1 MVDTALRIWCAVSVL
16 CVASFTMVTSEFAPI
31 GMLSQISADLDQI
44 PSTVGLTVTLYAWIG
59 AASGLSSNWLNRRI
73 ARKALLIVLMLV
85 LVVSNALA
93 ALSPEFSMLLGARA
107 VGALAHGVFWATVA
121 ATAARMAPA
130 QRMGL
135 ATSIVLGGITI
146 ATVMGVPLINLVGQY
161 DGWRTAF
168 ACLALMCIASAA
180 AMALVLPSMRIPSLV
195 EGGGFAVVLRRK
207 DLLITYVI
215 TGLTA
220 AAHFGA
226 YTFVEPF
233 IGQVPGI
240 TSYMIAVLLFA
251 FGAAGFLGNLLSA
264 LFIDRYLKAF
274 ILVALLGMALAL
286 VILGGYGPRLGVV
299 LVVGLLVLWGVS
311 ISALFTGL
319 QTWVLRIAGEHT
331 VPATAIHTAVLNSA
345 IGVGVIIGGQAL
357 DVAGFKGAML
367 SASLVIVPAIVLMI
381 ISGLRSHSE
390 PRTSAVPGMA
400 CEGRGGSAPE
410 Q

>member
-1 MVDTALRIWCAVSVL
+1 MVSSALRIWCAVSVL
-16 CVASFTMVTSEFAPI
+16 CMASFTMVTSEFAPI
-31 GMLSQISADLDQI
+31 GLLSQISSALGQP

-59 AASGLSSNWLNRRI
+59 AASGLLSNWLNRWI
-73 ARKALLIVLMLV
+73 PRKMLLVALMLI
-85 LVVSNALA
+85 LALSNGLA
-93 ALSPEFSMLLGARA
+93 ALSPGFSTLLGARV
-107 VGALAHGVFWATVA
+107 VGALAHGVFWAIVA
-121 ATAARMAPA
+121 ATAAHIVPLH
-130 QRMGL
+130 RMGL

-168 ACLALMCIASAA
+168 VCLALMCVASAA
-180 AMALVLPSMRIPSLV
+180 AIALVLPTTQIHSLAK
-195 EGGGFAVVLRRK
+195 GGGFAAVLRRK

-240 TSYMIAVLLFA
+240 TAYLIAVLLFA

-264 LFIDRYLKAF
+264 LFIDRYLNVF
-274 ILVALLGMALAL
+274 ILIALIAMALAL
-286 VILGGYGPRLGVV
+286 MILGIYGPLLGIAPVVIL
-299 LVVGLLVLWGVS
+299 LVIWGVA

-319 QTWVLRIAGEHT
+319 QTWVLRIAGDHT

-345 IGVGVIIGGQAL
+345 IGLGVIIGAGAL
-357 DVAGFKGAML
+357 NVAGFKGAML
-367 SASLVIVPAIVLMI
+367 SASVVIIPAIVLMVTA
-381 ISGLRSHSE
+381 GVRARTE
-390 PRTSAVPGMA
+390 PVLL
-400 CEGRGGSAPE
+400 
-410 Q
+410 

>member
-1 MVDTALRIWCAVSVL
+1 MVGTALRIWCAVSVL

-31 GMLSQISADLDQI
+31 GMLSQISADLDQV

-59 AASGLSSNWLNRRI
+59 AASGLSSNWLNRWI
-73 ARKALLIVLMLV
+73 ARKTLLIVLMLV
-85 LVVSNALA
+85 LAVSNALA

-121 ATAARMAPA
+121 ATAAHIAPA

-168 ACLALMCIASAA
+168 ACLALMCVASAA

-381 ISGLRSHSE
+381 ISGLRSRSE

>member
-1 MVDTALRIWCAVSVL
+1 MVSSALRIWCAVSVL
-16 CVASFTMVTSEFAPI
+16 CMASFTMVTSEFAPI
-31 GMLSQISADLDQI
+31 GLLSQISSALGQP

-59 AASGLSSNWLNRRI
+59 AASGLLSNWLNRWI
-73 ARKALLIVLMLV
+73 PRKMLLVALMLI
-85 LVVSNALA
+85 LALSNGLA
-93 ALSPEFSMLLGARA
+93 ALSPGFSTLLGARV
-107 VGALAHGVFWATVA
+107 VGALAHGVFWAIVA
-121 ATAARMAPA
+121 ATAAHIVPLH
-130 QRMGL
+130 RMGL

-168 ACLALMCIASAA
+168 VCLALMCVASAA
-180 AMALVLPSMRIPSLV
+180 AIALVLPTTQIHSLAK
-195 EGGGFAVVLRRK
+195 GGGFAAVLRRK

-240 TSYMIAVLLFA
+240 TAYLIAVLLFA

-264 LFIDRYLKAF
+264 LFIDRYLNVF
-274 ILVALLGMALAL
+274 ILIALIAMALAL
-286 VILGGYGPRLGVV
+286 MILGIYGPLLGIAPVVIL
-299 LVVGLLVLWGVS
+299 LVIWGVA

-319 QTWVLRIAGEHT
+319 QTWVLRIAGDHT

-345 IGVGVIIGGQAL
+345 IGLGVIIAAGAL
-357 DVAGFKGAML
+357 NVAGFKGAML
-367 SASLVIVPAIVLMI
+367 SASVVIIPAIVLMVAA
-381 ISGLRSHSE
+381 GVRARTE
-390 PRTSAVPGMA
+390 PVLL
-400 CEGRGGSAPE
+400 
-410 Q
+410 

>member
-1 MVDTALRIWCAVSVL
+1 
-16 CVASFTMVTSEFAPI
+16 MVTSEFAPI
-31 GMLSQISADLDQI
+31 GLLSQISADLDQT

-59 AASGLSSNWLNRRI
+59 AASGLLSNWLNRWI
-73 ARKALLIVLMLV
+73 ARKALLIGLMLI
-85 LVVSNALA
+85 LAVSNGLA
-93 ALSPEFSMLLGARA
+93 ALSPEFSTLLGARA
-107 VGALAHGVFWATVA
+107 VGALAHGVFWAIVA
-121 ATAARMAPA
+121 ATAAHIVPA

-168 ACLALMCIASAA
+168 VCLALMCVASAGA
-180 AMALVLPSMRIPSLV
+180 IALILPSMHIHSLNKGV
-195 EGGGFAVVLRRK
+195 GFSVVLRRK

-233 IGQVPGI
+233 IGHVPGI
-240 TSYMIAVLLFA
+240 TPYLIAVLLFA

-274 ILVALLGMALAL
+274 ILIALIAMALAL
-286 VILGGYGPRLGVV
+286 VMLGLYGPLLGIAPVV
-299 LVVGLLVLWGVS
+299 ILLVIWGVA

-319 QTWVLRIAGEHT
+319 QTWVLRIAGDHT

-345 IGVGVIIGGQAL
+345 IGLGVIVGGGAL
-357 DVAGFKGAML
+357 NVAGFKGAML
-367 SASLVIVPAIVLMI
+367 SASVMIIPAIVLMI
-381 ISGLRSHSE
+381 AAGVRARTE
-390 PRTSAVPGMA
+390 PVFS
-400 CEGRGGSAPE
+400 
-410 Q
+410 

>member
-1 MVDTALRIWCAVSVL
+1 MINSALRVWCAVSVL
-16 CVASFTMVTSEFAPI
+16 CIASFTMVTSEFAPI
-31 GMLSQISADLDQI
+31 GLLSQISADLDQA

-59 AASGLSSNWLNRRI
+59 AASGLLSNWLNRWVP
-73 ARKALLIVLMLV
+73 RKALLIALMLI
-85 LVVSNALA
+85 LALSNGLA
-93 ALSPEFSMLLGARA
+93 AVSPEFSSLLGARA
-107 VGALAHGVFWATVA
+107 VGALAHGVFWAIVA
-121 ATAARMAPA
+121 ATAAHIVPSHRV
-130 QRMGL
+130 GL

-168 ACLALMCIASAA
+168 MCLAVMCLASAG
-180 AMALVLPSMRIPSLV
+180 AMALVLPSLHIPSLAK
-195 EGGGFAVVLRRK
+195 GLGFAVVLRRK
-207 DLLITYVI
+207 DLMITYVI

-240 TSYMIAVLLFA
+240 TSYLIAVLLFA

-274 ILVALLGMALAL
+274 ILLALVAMALAL
-286 VILGGYGPRLGVV
+286 VTLGIYGPLLGLAPVV
-299 LVVGLLVLWGVS
+299 TLLVIWGVA

-319 QTWVLRIAGEHT
+319 QTWVLRIAGDHM
-331 VPATAIHTAVLNSA
+331 VPATALHTAVLNSA
-345 IGVGVIIGGQAL
+345 IGLGVIIGGSAL

-367 SASLVIVPAIVLMI
+367 SAGVVIVPAIVLMI
-381 ISGLRSHSE
+381 AAGLRA
-390 PRTSAVPGMA
+390 RA
-400 CEGRGGSAPE
+400 APVLS
-410 Q
+410 

>member
-1 MVDTALRIWCAVSVL
+1 MINSALRVWCAVSVL
-16 CVASFTMVTSEFAPI
+16 CIASFTMVTSEFAPI
-31 GMLSQISADLDQI
+31 GLLSQLSADLNQA

-59 AASGLSSNWLNRRI
+59 AASGLLSNWLNRRVP
-73 ARKALLIVLMLV
+73 RKALLIALMLI
-85 LVVSNALA
+85 LALSNGLA
-93 ALSPEFSMLLGARA
+93 ALSPEFSSLLGARA
-107 VGALAHGVFWATVA
+107 VGALAHGVFWAIVA
-121 ATAARMAPA
+121 ATAAHIVPSHRV
-130 QRMGL
+130 GL

-168 ACLALMCIASAA
+168 MCLAVMCVACAGAI
-180 AMALVLPSMRIPSLV
+180 ALVLPSMHIPSLAK
-195 EGGGFAVVLRRK
+195 GLGFAVVLRRK
-207 DLLITYVI
+207 DLMITYVI

-240 TSYMIAVLLFA
+240 TSYWIAVLLFA

-274 ILVALLGMALAL
+274 ILLALVAMALAL
-286 VILGGYGPRLGVV
+286 VTLGIYGPLLGLAPVV
-299 LVVGLLVLWGVS
+299 TLLVIWGVA

-319 QTWVLRIAGEHT
+319 QTWVLRIAGDHM
-331 VPATAIHTAVLNSA
+331 VPATALHTAVLNSA
-345 IGVGVIIGGQAL
+345 IGLGVIVGGSVL

-367 SASLVIVPAIVLMI
+367 SASVVIVPAIVLMI
-381 ISGLRSHSE
+381 TVGLRARAE
-390 PRTSAVPGMA
+390 PVFS
-400 CEGRGGSAPE
+400 
-410 Q
+410 

>member
-1 MVDTALRIWCAVSVL
+1 MPVINSALRVWCAVSVL
-16 CVASFTMVTSEFAPI
+16 CIASFTMVTSEFAPI
-31 GMLSQISADLDQI
+31 GLLSQISADLDQA

-59 AASGLSSNWLNRRI
+59 AVSGLLSNWLNRRVP
-73 ARKALLIVLMLV
+73 RKALLIALMLI
-85 LVVSNALA
+85 LALSNGLA
-93 ALSPEFSMLLGARA
+93 ALSPEFSSLLGARA
-107 VGALAHGVFWATVA
+107 VGALAHGVFWAIVA
-121 ATAARMAPA
+121 ATAAHIVPSHRV
-130 QRMGL
+130 GL

-168 ACLALMCIASAA
+168 VCLAVMCVASAGA
-180 AMALVLPSMRIPSLV
+180 IALVLPSLHIPSLAK
-195 EGGGFAVVLRRK
+195 GLGFAVVLRRK

-251 FGAAGFLGNLLSA
+251 FGASGFLGNLLSA
-264 LFIDRYLKAF
+264 LLIDRYLKAF
-274 ILVALLGMALAL
+274 ILLALVAMALAL
-286 VILGGYGPRLGVV
+286 VTLGIYGPPLGLVSVV
-299 LVVGLLVLWGVS
+299 ILLVVWGVA

-319 QTWVLRIAGEHT
+319 QTWVLRIAGDHM

-345 IGVGVIIGGQAL
+345 IGLGVIIGGGAL

-367 SASLVIVPAIVLMI
+367 SASVVIVPAIILMI
-381 ISGLRSHSE
+381 AAGLRARAE
-390 PRTSAVPGMA
+390 PVFS
-400 CEGRGGSAPE
+400 
-410 Q
+410 

>member
-1 MVDTALRIWCAVSVL
+1 MINSALRVWCAVSVL
-16 CVASFTMVTSEFAPI
+16 CIASFTMVTSEFAPI
-31 GMLSQISADLDQI
+31 GLLSQISADLDQA

-59 AASGLSSNWLNRRI
+59 AVSGLLSNWLNRRVP
-73 ARKALLIVLMLV
+73 RKALLIALMLI
-85 LVVSNALA
+85 LALSNGLA
-93 ALSPEFSMLLGARA
+93 ALSPEFSSLLGARA
-107 VGALAHGVFWATVA
+107 VGALAHGVFWAIVA
-121 ATAARMAPA
+121 ATAAHIVPSHRV
-130 QRMGL
+130 GL

-168 ACLALMCIASAA
+168 VCLAVMCVASAGA
-180 AMALVLPSMRIPSLV
+180 IALVLPSLHIPSLAK
-195 EGGGFAVVLRRK
+195 GLGFAVVLRRK
-207 DLLITYVI
+207 DLLITYAI

-251 FGAAGFLGNLLSA
+251 FGASGFLGNLLSA
-264 LFIDRYLKAF
+264 LLIDRYLKAF
-274 ILVALLGMALAL
+274 ILLALVAMALAL
-286 VILGGYGPRLGVV
+286 VTLGIYGPPLGLVSVV
-299 LVVGLLVLWGVS
+299 ILLVVWGVA

-319 QTWVLRIAGEHT
+319 QTWVLRIAGDHM

-345 IGVGVIIGGQAL
+345 IGLGVIIGGGAL

-367 SASLVIVPAIVLMI
+367 SASVVIVPAIILMI
-381 ISGLRSHSE
+381 AAGLRARAE
-390 PRTSAVPGMA
+390 PVFS
-400 CEGRGGSAPE
+400 
-410 Q
+410 

>member
-1 MVDTALRIWCAVSVL
+1 MINSALRVWCAVSVL
-16 CVASFTMVTSEFAPI
+16 CIASFTMVTSEFAPI
-31 GMLSQISADLDQI
+31 GLLSQISADLDQA

-59 AASGLSSNWLNRRI
+59 AASGLLSNWLNRRVP
-73 ARKALLIVLMLV
+73 RKALLIALMLI
-85 LVVSNALA
+85 LALSNGLA
-93 ALSPEFSMLLGARA
+93 ALSPEFSSLLGARA
-107 VGALAHGVFWATVA
+107 VGALAHGVFWAIVA
-121 ATAARMAPA
+121 ATAAHIVPSHRV
-130 QRMGL
+130 GL

-168 ACLALMCIASAA
+168 VCLAVMCVASAGA
-180 AMALVLPSMRIPSLV
+180 IALVLPSLHIPSLAK
-195 EGGGFAVVLRRK
+195 GLGFAVVLRRK

-251 FGAAGFLGNLLSA
+251 FGASGFLGNLLSA
-264 LFIDRYLKAF
+264 LLIDRYLKAF
-274 ILVALLGMALAL
+274 ILLALVAMALAL
-286 VILGGYGPRLGVV
+286 VTLGIYGPPLGLVSVV
-299 LVVGLLVLWGVS
+299 ILLVVWGVA

-319 QTWVLRIAGEHT
+319 QTWVLRIAGDHM

-345 IGVGVIIGGQAL
+345 IGLGVIIGGSAL

-367 SASLVIVPAIVLMI
+367 SASVVIVPAIILMI
-381 ISGLRSHSE
+381 AAGLRARAE
-390 PRTSAVPGMA
+390 PVFS
-400 CEGRGGSAPE
+400 
-410 Q
+410 

>member
-1 MVDTALRIWCAVSVL
+1 ML

-31 GMLSQISADLDQI
+31 GMLSQVSADLDQV
-44 PSTVGLTVTLYAWIG
+44 PSIVGLTVTLYAWIG
-59 AASGLSSNWLNRRI
+59 AASGLSSNWLNRWI
-73 ARKALLIVLMLV
+73 ACKALLIVLMLV
-85 LVVSNALA
+85 LAVSNALA

-195 EGGGFAVVLRRK
+195 EGGGFVVVLRRK

-286 VILGGYGPRLGVV
+286 MILGGYGPRLGVA

-381 ISGLRSHSE
+381 ISGLRSRSE

>member
-1 MVDTALRIWCAVSVL
+1 ML
-16 CVASFTMVTSEFAPI
+16 CIASFTMVTSEFAPI
-31 GMLSQISADLDQI
+31 GLLSQISADLDQA

-59 AASGLSSNWLNRRI
+59 AVSGLLSNWLNRRVP
-73 ARKALLIVLMLV
+73 RKALLIALMLI
-85 LVVSNALA
+85 LALSNGLA
-93 ALSPEFSMLLGARA
+93 ALSPEFSSLLGARA
-107 VGALAHGVFWATVA
+107 VGALAHGVFWAIVA
-121 ATAARMAPA
+121 ATAAHIVPSHRV
-130 QRMGL
+130 GL

-168 ACLALMCIASAA
+168 VCLAVMCVASAGA
-180 AMALVLPSMRIPSLV
+180 IALVLPSLHIPSLAK
-195 EGGGFAVVLRRK
+195 GLGFAVVLRRK

-251 FGAAGFLGNLLSA
+251 FGASGFLGNLLSA
-264 LFIDRYLKAF
+264 LLIDRYLKAF
-274 ILVALLGMALAL
+274 ILLALVAMALAL
-286 VILGGYGPRLGVV
+286 VTLGIYGPPLGLVSVV
-299 LVVGLLVLWGVS
+299 ILLVVWGVA

-319 QTWVLRIAGEHT
+319 QTWVLRIAGDHM

-345 IGVGVIIGGQAL
+345 IGLGVIIGGGAL

-367 SASLVIVPAIVLMI
+367 SASVVIVPAIILMI
-381 ISGLRSHSE
+381 AAGLRARAE
-390 PRTSAVPGMA
+390 PVFS
-400 CEGRGGSAPE
+400 
-410 Q
+410 

>member
-1 MVDTALRIWCAVSVL
+1 MVSSALRIWCAVSVL
-16 CVASFTMVTSEFAPI
+16 CMASFTMVTSEFAPI
-31 GMLSQISADLDQI
+31 GLLSQISSALGQP

-59 AASGLSSNWLNRRI
+59 AASGLLSNWLNRWI
-73 ARKALLIVLMLV
+73 PRKMLLVALMLI
-85 LVVSNALA
+85 LALSNGLA
-93 ALSPEFSMLLGARA
+93 ALSPGFSTLLGARV
-107 VGALAHGVFWATVA
+107 VGALAHGVFWAIVA
-121 ATAARMAPA
+121 ATAAHIVPLH
-130 QRMGL
+130 RMGL

-168 ACLALMCIASAA
+168 VCLALMCVASAA
-180 AMALVLPSMRIPSLV
+180 AIALVLPTTQIHSLAK
-195 EGGGFAVVLRRK
+195 GGGFAAVLWRK

-240 TSYMIAVLLFA
+240 TAYLIAVLLFA

-264 LFIDRYLKAF
+264 LFIDRYLNVF
-274 ILVALLGMALAL
+274 ILIALIAMALAL
-286 VILGGYGPRLGVV
+286 MILGIYGPLLGIAPVVIL
-299 LVVGLLVLWGVS
+299 LVIWGVA

-319 QTWVLRIAGEHT
+319 QTWVLRIAGDHT

-345 IGVGVIIGGQAL
+345 IGLGVIIAAGAL
-357 DVAGFKGAML
+357 NVAGFKGAML
-367 SASLVIVPAIVLMI
+367 SASVVIIPAIVLMVTA
-381 ISGLRSHSE
+381 GVRARTE
-390 PRTSAVPGMA
+390 PVLL
-400 CEGRGGSAPE
+400 
-410 Q
+410 

>member
-1 MVDTALRIWCAVSVL
+1 M
-16 CVASFTMVTSEFAPI
+16 ASFTMVTSEFAPI
-31 GMLSQISADLDQI
+31 GLLSQISSDLGQP

-59 AASGLSSNWLNRRI
+59 AASGLLSNWLNRWI
-73 ARKALLIVLMLV
+73 PRKTLLIALMLI
-85 LVVSNALA
+85 LAVSNG
-93 ALSPEFSMLLGARA
+93 LSTWLGARA
-107 VGALAHGVFWATVA
+107 VGALAHGVFWAIVA
-121 ATAARMAPA
+121 ATAAHIVPLH
-130 QRMGL
+130 RMGL

-168 ACLALMCIASAA
+168 VCLALMCVASAGA
-180 AMALVLPSMRIPSLV
+180 IALVLPRMQIHSLARGV
-195 EGGGFAVVLRRK
+195 GFAAVLRRK

-240 TSYMIAVLLFA
+240 TAYLIAVLLFA

-264 LFIDRYLKAF
+264 LFIDRYLSAF
-274 ILVALLGMALAL
+274 ILIALIAMALAL
-286 VILGGYGPRLGVV
+286 VTLGIYGPLLGIAPVV
-299 LVVGLLVLWGVS
+299 ILLVIWGVA

-319 QTWVLRIAGEHT
+319 QTWVLRIAGDHT

-345 IGVGVIIGGQAL
+345 IGLGVIIGGGAL
-357 DVAGFKGAML
+357 NVAGFKGALL
-367 SASLVIVPAIVLMI
+367 SASVLIVPAIVLMVAA
-381 ISGLRSHSE
+381 GVRARTE
-390 PRTSAVPGMA
+390 PVFS
-400 CEGRGGSAPE
+400 
-410 Q
+410 

>member
-1 MVDTALRIWCAVSVL
+1 MINSVLRVWCAVSVL
-16 CVASFTMVTSEFAPI
+16 CIASFTMVTSEFAPI
-31 GMLSQISADLDQI
+31 GLLSQISADLDQA

-59 AASGLSSNWLNRRI
+59 AASGLLSSWLNRRVP
-73 ARKALLIVLMLV
+73 RKALLIGLMLI
-85 LVVSNALA
+85 LALSNGLA
-93 ALSPEFSMLLGARA
+93 AVSPEFSSLLGARA
-107 VGALAHGVFWATVA
+107 VGALAHGVFWAIVA
-121 ATAARMAPA
+121 ATAAHIVPSHRV
-130 QRMGL
+130 GL

-168 ACLALMCIASAA
+168 MCLAVMCLASAG
-180 AMALVLPSMRIPSLV
+180 AMALVLPSLHIPSLAK
-195 EGGGFAVVLRRK
+195 GLGFAVVLRRK
-207 DLLITYVI
+207 DLMITYVI

-240 TSYMIAVLLFA
+240 TSYLIAVLLFA

-274 ILVALLGMALAL
+274 ILLALVAMALAL
-286 VILGGYGPRLGVV
+286 VTLGIYGPLLGLAPVV
-299 LVVGLLVLWGVS
+299 TLLVIWGVA

-319 QTWVLRIAGEHT
+319 QTWVLRIAGDHM
-331 VPATAIHTAVLNSA
+331 VPATALHTAVLNSA
-345 IGVGVIIGGQAL
+345 IGLGVIIGGSAL

-367 SASLVIVPAIVLMI
+367 SAGVVIVPAIVLMI
-381 ISGLRSHSE
+381 AAGLRA
-390 PRTSAVPGMA
+390 RA
-400 CEGRGGSAPE
+400 APVLS
-410 Q
+410 

>member
-1 MVDTALRIWCAVSVL
+1 MVSSALRIWCAVGVL
-16 CVASFTMVTSEFAPI
+16 CMASFTMVTSEFAPI
-31 GMLSQISADLDQI
+31 GLLSQISADLDQA

-59 AASGLSSNWLNRRI
+59 AVSGLLSNWLNRWI
-73 ARKALLIVLMLV
+73 PRKALLIALMLI
-85 LVVSNALA
+85 LAVSNGLA
-93 ALSPEFSMLLGARA
+93 ALAPEFSTLLGARA
-107 VGALAHGVFWATVA
+107 VGALAHGVFWAIVA
-121 ATAARMAPA
+121 ATAAHIVPA

-168 ACLALMCIASAA
+168 VCLALMCVASAGAIA
-180 AMALVLPSMRIPSLV
+180 ALLPTMHIHSLARGV
-195 EGGGFAVVLRRK
+195 GFSAVLRRK

-240 TSYMIAVLLFA
+240 TSYLIAVLLFA

-274 ILVALLGMALAL
+274 ILVALIAMALAL
-286 VILGGYGPRLGVV
+286 MTLGIYGPLLGIAPVII
-299 LVVGLLVLWGVS
+299 LLVIWGVA

-319 QTWVLRIAGEHT
+319 QTWVLRIAGDHT

-345 IGVGVIIGGQAL
+345 IGLGVIIGGGTL
-357 DVAGFKGAML
+357 SVGGFKAAML
-367 SASLVIVPAIVLMI
+367 SASVVIVPAIVLLI
-381 ISGLRSHSE
+381 AASLRVRRE
-390 PRTSAVPGMA
+390 PVLS
-400 CEGRGGSAPE
+400 
-410 Q
+410 

>member
-1 MVDTALRIWCAVSVL
+1 LPVINSALRVWCAVSVL
-16 CVASFTMVTSEFAPI
+16 CIASFTMVTSEFAPI
-31 GMLSQISADLDQI
+31 GLLSQISADLDQV

-59 AASGLSSNWLNRRI
+59 AASGLLSNWLNRRVP
-73 ARKALLIVLMLV
+73 RKALLIGLMLI
-85 LVVSNALA
+85 LALSNGLA
-93 ALSPEFSMLLGARA
+93 AFSPEFSSLLGARA
-107 VGALAHGVFWATVA
+107 VGALAHGVFWAIVA
-121 ATAARMAPA
+121 ATAAHIVPSHRV
-130 QRMGL
+130 GL

-168 ACLALMCIASAA
+168 MCLAVMCLASAG
-180 AMALVLPSMRIPSLV
+180 AMALVLPSLHIPSLAK
-195 EGGGFAVVLRRK
+195 GLGFAVVLRRK
-207 DLLITYVI
+207 DLMITYVI

-240 TSYMIAVLLFA
+240 TSYLIAVLLFA

-274 ILVALLGMALAL
+274 ILLALVAMALAL
-286 VILGGYGPRLGVV
+286 VTLGIYGPLLGLAPVV
-299 LVVGLLVLWGVS
+299 TLLVIWGVA

-319 QTWVLRIAGEHT
+319 QTWVLRIAGDHM
-331 VPATAIHTAVLNSA
+331 VPATALHTAVLNSA
-345 IGVGVIIGGQAL
+345 IGLGVIIGGSAL

-367 SASLVIVPAIVLMI
+367 SAGVVIVPAIVLMI
-381 ISGLRSHSE
+381 AAGLRA
-390 PRTSAVPGMA
+390 RA
-400 CEGRGGSAPE
+400 APVLS
-410 Q
+410 

>member
-1 MVDTALRIWCAVSVL
+1 MINSALRVWCAVSVL
-16 CVASFTMVTSEFAPI
+16 CIASFTMVTSEFAPI
-31 GMLSQISADLDQI
+31 GLLSQISADLDQA

-59 AASGLSSNWLNRRI
+59 AASGLLSNWLNRRVP
-73 ARKALLIVLMLV
+73 RKALLIALMLI
-85 LVVSNALA
+85 LALSNGLA
-93 ALSPEFSMLLGARA
+93 ALSPEFSSLLGARA
-107 VGALAHGVFWATVA
+107 VGALAHGVFWAIVA
-121 ATAARMAPA
+121 ATAAHIVPSHRV
-130 QRMGL
+130 GL

-168 ACLALMCIASAA
+168 VCLAVMCVASAGA
-180 AMALVLPSMRIPSLV
+180 IALVLPSLHIPSLAK
-195 EGGGFAVVLRRK
+195 GLGFAVVLRCK

-251 FGAAGFLGNLLSA
+251 FGASGFLGNLLSA
-264 LFIDRYLKAF
+264 LLIDRYLKAF
-274 ILVALLGMALAL
+274 ILLAL
-286 VILGGYGPRLGVV
+286 VAMAVALVTLGIYGPPLGLVSVV
-299 LVVGLLVLWGVS
+299 ILLVVWGVA

-319 QTWVLRIAGEHT
+319 QTWVLRIAGDHM

-345 IGVGVIIGGQAL
+345 IGLGVIIGGGAL

-367 SASLVIVPAIVLMI
+367 SASVVIVPAIILMI
-381 ISGLRSHSE
+381 AAGLRARAE
-390 PRTSAVPGMA
+390 PVFS
-400 CEGRGGSAPE
+400 
-410 Q
+410 